1 MKLLGRKIDQQ
12 TVAPYIF
19 LTPYFILFAIFGIFP
34 ILFAL
39 FLGFQKWSGT
49 GINTMQFVG
58 LKNFIFLIFED
69 SYFWKTLGTTGWL
82 LIFGSLLQH
91 LFAVPLATLLNNKLI
106 KGREIFK
113 TAYFLPY
120 ITSAVSIAII
130 FSYIFSTYYGLL
142 NGLLKAIGLFKAFG
156 IEKIEW
162 LDNKNLIKP
171 VIAVVLNWRYIG
183 WNTVIYLA
191 GLQAIPQDYY
201 EAAKIDGAN
210 SFQMLIR
217 ITIPLLLPIIFLA
230 VTMSVMGGWQLFDEP
245 YNLTGGYQLMGRA
258 DNAGFTSAFY
268 IMWLLQRAGR
278 LGKGSAITWYLFF
291 IIIGMTAIIR
301 IITDRM
307 QGEKTIKKLK

>member
-1 MKLLGRKIDQQ
+1 MKLSGRKINQQ
-12 TVAPYIF
+12 IVAPYVF
-19 LTPYFILFAIFGIFP
+19 LGPYFILYAIFGVFP
-34 ILFAL
+34 VFFAL
-39 FLGFQKWSGT
+39 FLGFQKWSGM

-58 LKNFIFLIFED
+58 LKNFIFLLTED
-69 SYFWKTLGTTGWL
+69 IYFWKTLGNTGWL
-82 LIFGSLLQH
+82 LIFGSLAQH
-91 LFAVPLATLLNNKLI
+91 IFAIPLASLLNNKLI
-106 KGREIFK
+106 RGRELYK
-113 TAYFLPY
+113 TAYFLPF

-130 FSYIFSTYYGLL
+130 YSYVFNTNYGFL
-142 NGLLKAIGLFKAFG
+142 NQMLKFLGVYKLFG
-156 IEKIEW
+156 IEKIMW
-162 LDNKNLIKP
+162 LDDKALIKP

-191 GLQAIPQDYY
+191 GLQAIPDDYY

-210 SFQMLIR
+210 SIQMLLR

-230 VTMSVMGGWQLFDEP
+230 VTMSVIGGWQLFDEP

-291 IIIGMTAIIR
+291 IIIAMTAINRLIVNR
-301 IITDRM
+301 F
-307 QGEKTIKKLK
+307 QGEDESSKLK